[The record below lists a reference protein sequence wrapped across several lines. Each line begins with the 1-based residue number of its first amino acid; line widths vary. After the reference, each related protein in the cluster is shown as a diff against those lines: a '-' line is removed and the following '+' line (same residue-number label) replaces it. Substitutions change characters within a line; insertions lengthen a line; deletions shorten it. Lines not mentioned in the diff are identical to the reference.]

1 MKFKLFFGMMLL
13 FASFTSLNA
22 QNYISAENA
31 MDVLEQ
37 QAASVESGQLTPQAI
52 IGQTASSAL
61 MSATA
66 KTQITALYPSL
77 LRAVSTEIGAT
88 KDTALGVQSAKTK
101 LATNDAT
108 RQGILNQLFVY
119 IDDILTY

>member
-22 QNYISAENA
+22 QNYITADNA
-31 MDVLEQ
+31 INVVEQ
-37 QAASVESGQLTPQAI
+37 QAAGVESGQITPQEI
-52 IGQTASSAL
+52 TGLTASTTL
-61 MSATA
+61 MSGIT
-66 KTQITALYPSL
+66 KTQISALYPSL
-77 LRAVSTEIGAT
+77 LRAVGTEIGDA

-108 RQGILNQLFVY
+108 RQEILNQLFVY

>member
-88 KDTALGVQSAKTK
+88 KDTALGVQAAKTK